1 MPLINSEINL
11 MLTWTSACVITN
23 STDTGILI
31 QN

>member
-1 MPLINSEINL
+1 MPLINWEINL
-11 MLTWTSACVITN
+11 MLTWSSACVTTN